1 MQHLSV
7 LLLRNLSD
15 FAFIKSVIINKQIH
29 LNEADVKLKMKE
41 VVYRQK
47 LNNGPLGYGFV
58 TRLSAAPSV
67 SVWPYDTS
75 HFRGE
80 GGRGGWGGWPR
91 STSVAALI
99 CYASGREPQMT
110 GRRWGGITRGHCFFP
125 HLRVVVTGVLT
136 SSSSTRTNNPAW
148 WPGRRLEIQNKI

>member
-29 LNEADVKLKMKE
+29 LTEADVKLKMKV

-67 SVWPYDTS
+67 SV
-75 HFRGE
+75 
-80 GGRGGWGGWPR
+80 
-91 STSVAALI
+91 
-99 CYASGREPQMT
+99 
-110 GRRWGGITRGHCFFP
+110 
-125 HLRVVVTGVLT
+125 
-136 SSSSTRTNNPAW
+136 
-148 WPGRRLEIQNKI
+148 